1 MANGQ
6 RTIAAI
12 RYFYRMS
19 TIRRQ
24 SILSTFIVYSGF
36 VLGFFNTWL
45 YTREGGFTKEQ
56 VGLIGAFIA
65 IANIMYS
72 VASFGMP
79 AFINKFFPYYQARL
93 QRRENDMLGWAL
105 VLSIIGFILVS
116 FFGIVFRD
124 VVMERFANSPGI
136 PQYYFWIF
144 PFGFGLTL
152 FSVLEAY
159 GWQTKKSVL
168 TNFLKEVLFRFFTTL
183 LILFTTVGI
192 INGFD
197 PFIRIY
203 SFLYLFI
210 ALILFGYLLL
220 TKRASLVLK
229 LSAVTRRFFNKIVA
243 LCSFVWTG
251 GLIFNLANVFDTI
264 VLAAVMP
271 NGLAAAGIFT
281 VAQNISSLIQAP
293 QRAIVTASI
302 GPLSQAWREKN
313 MDKIRM
319 VYQRSSINQLIFS
332 VAMFSLIWLNFED
345 GISSFHLQ
353 PDYLAA
359 KYVFFFIGISRI
371 IDMGTGVNSQIIA
384 TSTFWRF
391 EFITG
396 LLLLALSLPLNY
408 MLTRELGVTG
418 PALANVIAFT
428 AYNGIRYWFLLKK
441 FDMQPFTMK
450 TLYTLA
456 LAAIAYLITF
466 WLLDEQR
473 GIGWILVRSLLFV
486 ALFMA
491 GVVLFRLTP
500 DLQPVMAT
508 VRKRLKPGNQ

>member
-1 MANGQ
+1 
-6 RTIAAI
+6 
-12 RYFYRMS
+12 MS

-24 SILSTFIVYSGF
+24 SIVSTFIVYFGF

-93 QRRENDMLGWAL
+93 QRKENDMLGWSLAL
-105 VLSIIGFILVS
+105 AVTGFILVS
-116 FFGIVFRD
+116 LFGIAFRD

-144 PFGFGLTL
+144 PFGFGLTI
-152 FSVLEAY
+152 FSVLEGY
-159 GWQTKKSVL
+159 GWEMKKSVL
-168 TNFLKEVLFRFFTTL
+168 TNFLKEVLFRFLTTL
-183 LILFTTVGI
+183 LIVFTTLGV

-203 SFLYLFI
+203 SFLYITI
-210 ALILFGYLLL
+210 ALILFLYLLL
-220 TKRASLVLK
+220 AKKADLVLK
-229 LSAVTRRFFNKIVA
+229 VSEVSRRFFNKIIA

-251 GLIFNLANVFDTI
+251 GLIFNLASVFDTI

-293 QRAIVTASI
+293 QRGIVTASI
-302 GPLSQAWREKN
+302 GPLSQAWRDKN
-313 MDKIRM
+313 MDKIR
-319 VYQRSSINQLIFS
+319 VIYQRSSINQLIFS
-332 VAMFSLIWLNFED
+332 VAMFALIWLNFDD
-345 GISSFHLQ
+345 GISSFRLQ
-353 PDYLAA
+353 PDYRAA
-359 KYVFFFIGISRI
+359 KYVFLFIGITRI
-371 IDMGTGVNSQIIA
+371 IDMGTGVNAQIIG

-408 MLTRELGVTG
+408 MLTRELGVIG
-418 PALANVIAFT
+418 PALSNVIAFT

-441 FDMQPFTMK
+441 FGMQPFTAK
-450 TLYTLA
+450 TGYTLVVG
-456 LAAIAYLITF
+456 AIAFFLTL
-466 WLLDEQR
+466 WLLDEVS
-473 GIGWILVRSLLFV
+473 GIGWIFLRSFVFLLVFL
-486 ALFMA
+486 A
-491 GVVLFRLTP
+491 GVVLLKLTP

-508 VRKRLKPGNQ
+508 LRKKLKTGN

>member
-1 MANGQ
+1 
-6 RTIAAI
+6 
-12 RYFYRMS
+12 MS

-24 SILSTFIVYSGF
+24 SIISTFIVYFGF

-93 QRRENDMLGWAL
+93 QRKENDMLAWSLLLGIAGFVL
-105 VLSIIGFILVS
+105 VT
-116 FFGIVFRD
+116 FFGLAFRNL
-124 VVMERFANSPGI
+124 VMERFANSPGI
-136 PQYYFWIF
+136 PHYYFWIF

-159 GWQTKKSVL
+159 GWQTKKSVI
-168 TNFLKEVLFRFFTTL
+168 TNFLKEVLFRFFTTI

-197 PFIRIY
+197 TFIRIY
-203 SFLYLFI
+203 SFLYLVI
-210 ALILFGYLLL
+210 ALILFLYLLL
-220 TKRASLVLK
+220 AKKAALVLR
-229 LSAVTRRFFNKIVA
+229 LSQVTRRFFNKIIA

-293 QRAIVTASI
+293 QRGIITASI

-313 MDKIRM
+313 MDKIRLI
-319 VYQRSSINQLIFS
+319 YQRSSINQLIFS
-332 VAMFSLIWLNFED
+332 VAMFSLIWLNFDD

-353 PDYLAA
+353 ADYRAA
-359 KYVFFFIGISRI
+359 KYVFLFIGITRI
-371 IDMGTGVNSQIIA
+371 IDMGTGVNAQIIG

-391 EFITG
+391 EFVTG

-408 MLTRELGVTG
+408 MLTRELGVLG
-418 PALANVIAFT
+418 PALSNVIAFT
-428 AYNGIRYWFLLKK
+428 AYNGIRYYFLLKK
-441 FDMQPFTMK
+441 FDMQPFTPK
-450 TLYTLA
+450 TLYTLVVG
-456 LAAIAYLITF
+456 AIAYSITF
-466 WLLDEQR
+466 WLMDAPS
-473 GIGWILVRSLLFV
+473 GIGWIMARSIFFLV
-486 ALFMA
+486 LFMA
-491 GVVLFRLTP
+491 GVVLLKLTP

-508 VRKRLKPGNQ
+508 LRKRLKPGN